1 MLEATGLFLGHNK
14 EANNESIFFQ
24 NIDRWLISQSGGSWE
39 NPAPIRY
46 LLENRQIRAL
56 TVDYIRRYLIDSP
69 RVISYLGWKKYM
81 QYRSLFNLPVP
92 WGWKC
97 PWTTFTLPLWLD
109 VFPRAKVI
117 HIERHGVDVAN
128 SLRKRTLGTLERT
141 RAQNL
146 YYKLRFL
153 HWIKPKAGGF
163 MQDMR
168 CATLEGGL
176 SVWEEYVAEA
186 RAHVRELGERAMEVR
201 YEDLLAEPVQRIGE
215 LLAFCDISPSAALL
229 AKAAGLVRRER
240 AYAYRS
246 SQELNAFARG
256 VAERLQ
262 AQNY

>member
-1 MLEATGLFLGHNK
+1 M
-14 EANNESIFFQ
+14 
-24 NIDRWLISQSGGSWE
+24 
-39 NPAPIRY
+39 
-46 LLENRQIRAL
+46 
-56 TVDYIRRYLIDSP
+56 
-69 RVISYLGWKKYM
+69 
-81 QYRSLFNLPVP
+81 
-92 WGWKC
+92 
-97 PWTTFTLPLWLD
+97 
-109 VFPRAKVI
+109 
-117 HIERHGVDVAN
+117 
-128 SLRKRTLGTLERT
+128 
-141 RAQNL
+141 
-146 YYKLRFL
+146 
-153 HWIKPKAGGF
+153 
-163 MQDMR
+163 
-168 CATLEGGL
+168 